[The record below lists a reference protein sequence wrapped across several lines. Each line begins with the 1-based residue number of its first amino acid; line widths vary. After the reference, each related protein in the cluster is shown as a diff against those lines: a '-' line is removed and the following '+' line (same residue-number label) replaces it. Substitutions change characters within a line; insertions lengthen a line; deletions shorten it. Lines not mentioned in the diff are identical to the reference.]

1 MFGASGPF
9 PKKAWPSVH
18 LWCSRW
24 GYSRKST
31 RNHQVA
37 SPPCKQAPC
46 AGHLKEP
53 ARCRP
58 FSMFQHHTW
67 TSGEDSKKQVLFV
80 YQHHT
85 WDVRR
90 QPDTTVL
97 PRVSAVHELWGQ
109 RTRSHQEANRPC
121 KSVPW
126 DGHCRG
132 SLLTHRLGDKKSN
145 PSVTQLPAV
154 SNWLINAGTH
164 RLWW

>member
-97 PRVSAVHELWGQ
+97 PRVSAPFMNCGGRE
-109 RTRSHQEANRPC
+109 QEVTKKQIVPANRCHGTATAGGAFWHTGWGTRNPIPQ
-121 KSVPW
+121 SPN
-126 DGHCRG
+126 
-132 SLLTHRLGDKKSN
+132 SLL
-145 PSVTQLPAV
+145 
-154 SNWLINAGTH
+154 
-164 RLWW
+164 